1 MDSTTKER
9 VVTARV
15 CAFHVCIYS
24 TSAYIYSCIYIF
36 IYSKSFGEMQREE
49 KTRRRCNHK
58 QQQRNNHKQQ
68 QRKNHKQ
75 QQQKGKHQ
83 RRKATQDKMEDPN
96 EAMERT
102 GRLLERAD
110 DTDVRLA
117 RNGKNNYARVTLDDD
132 ALNRLTLDD
141 LRELAM
147 EMVHETTLMRAMG
160 SLERKRSFIRALL
173 KSLELN
179 KIFKASYRQIS
190 DVVEQITAEADDP
203 RNALEDSHIGGGYY
217 NLFLIREKTD
227 GMFECDNADNP
238 RATEFGICQGCHY
251 QAALEAPCPGCTNVE
266 RPVPLYHA
274 CHTEGPKKEFW
285 ALGDDKESFDEFSKL
300 TRRIPPQGLPSE
312 ILNNVG
318 KYLFYEGDVDLSC
331 GAYNT
336 GYKLQLEASCYTNR
350 RQSVV
355 HDITEFFRRYQHNR
369 DDDVG
374 SYISM
379 YQDMHES
386 TTIPGTVTVEVV
398 DKWRAEH
405 EHPNQ
410 IDDTITRDLDRAR
423 DDFIYYLVVLT
434 RDSDDDD
441 EFIWGGSVSE
451 SEEDFTEE

>member
-1 MDSTTKER
+1 MYSCSEKRRHYAAAITTTTK
-9 VVTARV
+9 
-15 CAFHVCIYS
+15 S
-24 TSAYIYSCIYIF
+24 
-36 IYSKSFGEMQREE
+36 
-49 KTRRRCNHK
+49 K
-58 QQQRNNHKQQ
+58 QQQ
-68 QRKNHKQ
+68 
-75 QQQKGKHQ
+75 
-83 RRKATQDKMEDPN
+83 RKATQDKMDEDPN
-96 EAMERT
+96 EAMERM

-110 DTDVRLA
+110 DTDIRLA
-117 RNGKNNYARVTLDDD
+117 RYGENNYARVTLDDD

-238 RATEFGICQGCHY
+238 RATEFGICQGCYY
-251 QAALEAPCPGCTNVE
+251 QAALEAPCPRCTNVQN
-266 RPVPLYHA
+266 PVHLDRA
-274 CHTEGPKKEFW
+274 CQTEGPKKEFW
-285 ALGDDKESFDEFSKL
+285 ALGDDKESLDEYSKL
-300 TRRIPPQGLPSE
+300 TRRITPQGLPSE
-312 ILNNVG
+312 ILHHVG
-318 KYLFYEGDVDLSC
+318 KYLFYEGEVDLSC
-331 GAYNT
+331 GAYGT
-336 GYKLQLEASCYTNR
+336 GYKLQLEASCYTNQK
-350 RQSVV
+350 QSVV
-355 HDITEFFRRYQHNR
+355 HNITEFIVRYPRYR

-386 TTIPGTVTVEVV
+386 TTIPGNTTMEVI
-398 DKWRAEH
+398 DKWRIEQ

-410 IDDTITRDLDRAR
+410 IDNTRTRDLDQAR
-423 DDFIYYLVVLT
+423 DDFMYYLVVLT
-434 RDSDDDD
+434 RDTDDDDD
-441 EFIWGGSVSE
+441 EFEWGGSESE